1 MGLFSFGGSKAKSSS
16 FSESFSNLDSF
27 GLNLGV
33 SGSTNVSS
41 TDASSRSGGEATQDI
56 AFRDIFKNLFGG
68 ASNVAGDLAG
78 RTDDLSGAANLLF
91 SSGQGF
97 LESLGEGGA
106 GASFLE
112 QRLSGGDSL
121 VDDRIDLLREDLSSF
136 LEEELNPAITARG
149 VEASTLGG
157 SRGQI
162 ARGQAAGDVAREF
175 TRGAI
180 DIRSRDQAQ
189 RDAIASTLLADETT
203 RSATGI
209 AALPGLFGLAESQFL
224 SDLSPFAALSQII
237 GDPTVLTQSS
247 EAAESSSISRALAE
261 AFGLDIGV
269 DSTTGRS
276 ASTSGS
282 KSKSGSLSFGFG

>member
-1 MGLFSFGGSKAKSSS
+1 MGLFSFGGSKSKSSS
-16 FSESFSNLDSF
+16 FSTLDSF
-27 GLNLGV
+27 GVDLGV

-41 TDASSRSGGEATQDI
+41 TDASSSSGGRATATQDI
-56 AFRDIFKNLFGG
+56 AFGDIFKNLFGG

-97 LESLGEGGA
+97 LESLDEGGA

-112 QRLSGGDSL
+112 ERLSGGDSL
-121 VDDRIDLLREDLSSF
+121 VDDRIELLREDLSSF

-149 VEASTLGG
+149 VQASTLGG

-189 RDAIASTLLADETT
+189 RDAIASTLLADETA

-237 GDPTVLTQSS
+237 GDPTVLTQSES
-247 EAAESSSISRALAE
+247 AEAAESSTISRALAE

-269 DSTTGRS
+269 DSSTGRS
-276 ASTSGS
+276 GSSS
-282 KSKSGSLSFGFG
+282 KSKSISFGF